1 MISKEQLQDLRGGD
15 LFGTDNEK
23 IGSISDIYLDD
34 QTGQPAWATVNT
46 GMFSGDSFVP
56 LDDAT
61 IADGGLAVPYTKDKV
76 KDAPQIE
83 AGQHLDAEHEV
94 ELYRYYGVQF
104 DGDNAATDTTGP
116 VDRQDGRVDAAPVEG
131 EDRGDFGRWDAGD
144 TAAAG
149 TAGAAGAAGYAA
161 RDTDAKADYD
171 RQYGDDTALDVERD
185 RAAAA
190 DTDQRAGFFGGDR
203 GADATTAVP
212 TAAAGTDVDRD
223 RAADYD
229 RDRGMGLGRDR
240 GEAVDGE
247 RTSVTRH
254 EERLNVGKER
264 RETGAVRLK
273 KYVVEEEET
282 ISVPL
287 ERESVEIERRD
298 ITDGQAIG
306 DWDFS
311 DDELEIT
318 LVEEHPVISKEIF
331 AVEEIGLNK
340 KVVTENRQV
349 TERLRRERV
358 DIEGLD
364 DEVRDGRD
372 NGGLFGGRDNDRGL
386 DGRDN
391 DRF

>member
-15 LFGTDNEK
+15 LFGAGNEK

-104 DGDNAATDTTGP
+104 DGDTTRTDATEFQGD
-116 VDRQDGRVDAAPVEG
+116 RVDAAQVEG
-131 EDRGDFGRWDAGD
+131 DNRGDFGRWDGGD

-149 TAGAAGAAGYAA
+149 VGAAGAAGAAGYAG
-161 RDTDAKADYD
+161 RDNDAKADYD
-171 RQYGDDTALDVERD
+171 RQYGDDTALETERD
-185 RAAAA
+185 
-190 DTDQRAGFFGGDR
+190 RAGFFGGRDDR

-212 TAAAGTDVDRD
+212 TAAASTGYATEERTTDYDRT
-223 RAADYD
+223 RTADYD
-229 RDRGMGLGRDR
+229 RAG
-240 GEAVDGE
+240 AVDGE

-273 KYVVEEEET
+273 KYVVEEDET
-282 ISVPL
+282 ITVPL
-287 ERESVEIERRD
+287 ERESVEIERRE
-298 ITDGQAIG
+298 ITDAQSIG
-306 DWDFS
+306 AWDFA

-318 LVEEHPVISKEIF
+318 LVEEHPVISKEVY

-349 TERLRRERV
+349 TERVRRERV
-358 DIEGLD
+358 EIEGI
-364 DEVRDGRD
+364 DEDTRD
-372 NGGLFGGRDNDRGL
+372 NGGLFGRDKDRNDRI
-386 DGRDN
+386 
-391 DRF
+391 

>member
-15 LFGTDNEK
+15 LFGAGNEK

-61 IADGGLAVPYTKDKV
+61 IADGGLAVPYSKDKV

-104 DGDNAATDTTGP
+104 DGDTTQTETGFAGDRVEAADVERDNTG
-116 VDRQDGRVDAAPVEG
+116 A
-131 EDRGDFGRWDAGD
+131 DFGRWDG
-144 TAAAG
+144 AAAG
-149 TAGAAGAAGYAA
+149 TAAGTGLAAGDA
-161 RDTDAKADYD
+161 TAKADYD
-171 RQYGDDTALDVERD
+171 RQYGSESEIDVERE
-185 RAAAA
+185 RALEA
-190 DTDQRAGFFGGDR
+190 DQAAGFADR
-203 GADATTAVP
+203 GTDATTAVP
-212 TAAAGTDVDRD
+212 TAAASTGY
-223 RAADYD
+223 ADE
-229 RDRGMGLGRDR
+229 RTADRGL
-240 GEAVDGE
+240 AVDGE
-247 RTSVTRH
+247 RTTVTRH

-264 RETGAVRLK
+264 RETGSVRLRK
-273 KYVVEEEET
+273 FVVEEDET

-287 ERESVEIERRD
+287 ERESVEIERRE
-298 ITDGQAIG
+298 ITGGQPVGA
-306 DWDFS
+306 WDFA
-311 DDELEIT
+311 DDELEVR
-318 LVEEHPVISKEIF
+318 LVEEHPVISKEVY

-358 DIEGLD
+358 EIEGAD
-364 DEVRDGRD
+364 DAQ
-372 NGGLFGGRDNDRGL
+372 L
-386 DGRDN
+386 DGRD
-391 DRF
+391 RF

>member
-34 QTGQPAWATVNT
+34 QTGQPAWATVNV

-104 DGDNAATDTTGP
+104 DGDNAATDTADTLG
-116 VDRQDGRVDAAPVEG
+116 RQDDRLDGAPVEG
-131 EDRGDFGRWDAGD
+131 QGRGEFGRWDGGDAAAAG
-144 TAAAG
+144 AG
-149 TAGAAGAAGYAA
+149 TAGVAGAAGYAG
-161 RDTDAKADYD
+161 RDTDTDARADYD

-190 DTDQRAGFFGGDR
+190 DADQRAGFFGGDR

-212 TAAAGTDVDRD
+212 TAAAGTGYDRD
-223 RAADYD
+223 RAQ
-229 RDRGMGLGRDR
+229 
-240 GEAVDGE
+240 AVDGE

-273 KYVVEEEET
+273 KYVVEEDET

-287 ERESVEIERRD
+287 ERESIEVERRD

-306 DWDFS
+306 DWDFG

-318 LVEEHPVISKEIF
+318 LIEEHPVISKEVY

-349 TERLRRERV
+349 TERVRRERV

-364 DEVRDGRD
+364 DNAQTGRD
-372 NGGLFGGRDNDRGL
+372 NGGLFGGRENDRI
-386 DGRDN
+386 
-391 DRF
+391 

>member
-34 QTGQPAWATVNT
+34 QTGQPAWATVNV

-104 DGDNAATDTTGP
+104 DGDNAGTDTTDTL
-116 VDRQDGRVDAAPVEG
+116 DRQDGRVDGAPVEG
-131 EDRGDFGRWDAGD
+131 QDRGEFGRWDSGDAAAAG
-144 TAAAG
+144 AG
-149 TAGAAGAAGYAA
+149 TAGVAGAAGYAG
-161 RDTDAKADYD
+161 RDTDTDARADYD

-203 GADATTAVP
+203 DADATTAVP
-212 TAAAGTDVDRD
+212 TAAAGTDYDRD
-223 RAADYD
+223 RTADYD
-229 RDRGMGLGRDR
+229 RDRAQ
-240 GEAVDGE
+240 AVDGE

-273 KYVVEEEET
+273 KYVVEEDET

-287 ERESVEIERRD
+287 ERESIEVERRD

-306 DWDFS
+306 DWDFG

-318 LVEEHPVISKEIF
+318 LIEEHPVISKEVY

-349 TERLRRERV
+349 TERVRRERV

-364 DEVRDGRD
+364 DNAQTGRD
-372 NGGLFGGRDNDRGL
+372 NGGLFGGRQNDRI
-386 DGRDN
+386 
-391 DRF
+391 

>member
-34 QTGQPAWATVNT
+34 QTGQPAWATVNV

-104 DGDNAATDTTGP
+104 DGDNAATDTTDTL
-116 VDRQDGRVDAAPVEG
+116 DRQDGRVDGAPVEG
-131 EDRGDFGRWDAGD
+131 QDRGEFGRWDSGD
-144 TAAAG
+144 AAAAG
-149 TAGAAGAAGYAA
+149 TGTAGVAGAAGYAG
-161 RDTDAKADYD
+161 RDT
-171 RQYGDDTALDVERD
+171 
-185 RAAAA
+185 

-212 TAAAGTDVDRD
+212 TAAAGTDYDRD
-223 RAADYD
+223 RTADYD
-229 RDRGMGLGRDR
+229 RDRAQ
-240 GEAVDGE
+240 AVDGE

-273 KYVVEEEET
+273 KYVVEEDET

-287 ERESVEIERRD
+287 ERESIEVERRD

-306 DWDFS
+306 DWDFG

-318 LVEEHPVISKEIF
+318 LIEEHPVISKEVY

-349 TERLRRERV
+349 TERVRRERV

-364 DEVRDGRD
+364 DNAQTGRD
-372 NGGLFGGRDNDRGL
+372 NGGLFGGGENDRI
-386 DGRDN
+386 
-391 DRF
+391 